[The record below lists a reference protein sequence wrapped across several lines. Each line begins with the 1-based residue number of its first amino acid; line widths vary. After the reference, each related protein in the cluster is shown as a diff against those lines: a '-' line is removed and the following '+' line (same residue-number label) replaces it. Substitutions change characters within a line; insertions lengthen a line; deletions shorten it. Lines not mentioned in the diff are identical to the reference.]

1 MSWKSWDVVAKR
13 SWLQTT
19 FGAADDT
26 AAALRL
32 TCRPRCRLRRWLRRW
47 LRWSLSAPAENVSKA
62 KKTKKS
68 KGKDVAIAPISGEVM
83 EADVL
88 ADLVHEI
95 ENTKEPQALKMIS
108 ELMEQ
113 TEVATFRIAGLL
125 SLVQANNWF
134 KPYATF
140 REFIE
145 AKIGMGYRKAL
156 CLIEIYTALSNS
168 GIPWVEVKDVGW
180 TKLLALAP
188 VLTPENVKEW
198 VEISSQQNT
207 VTLLETVKAAK
218 AKAAQ
223 TALTDQSEAP
233 KVVTTLTFKV
243 HTDQKVNIDNALEKA
258 KGVSGTEVAT
268 VALEYIC
275 LDYLGGATLAER
287 MKKAGVENALKALE
301 QAFPSMNFDVSLV
314 DDEKAA

>member
-1 MSWKSWDVVAKR
+1 
-13 SWLQTT
+13 
-19 FGAADDT
+19 
-26 AAALRL
+26 
-32 TCRPRCRLRRWLRRW
+32 
-47 LRWSLSAPAENVSKA
+47 
-62 KKTKKS
+62 
-68 KGKDVAIAPISGEVM
+68 
-83 EADVL
+83 
-88 ADLVHEI
+88 
-95 ENTKEPQALKMIS
+95 
-108 ELMEQ
+108 MEQ

-134 KPYATF
+134 KPFPTF

-145 AKIGMGYRKAL
+145 TKIGMGYRKAL
-156 CLIEIYTALSNS
+156 CLIEIYTSLSNS
-168 GIPWVEVKDVGW
+168 AIPWAAVKDVGW

-218 AKAAQ
+218 NKAAQ
-223 TALTDQSEAP
+223 TALTDQSETP

-243 HTDQKVNIDNALEKA
+243 HSDQKVNIDNALEKA

-275 LDYLGGATLAER
+275 LDYLGGATLAS
-287 MKKAGVENALKALE
+287 A
-301 QAFPSMNFDVSLV
+301 
-314 DDEKAA
+314 

>member
-1 MSWKSWDVVAKR
+1 MAKR

-19 FGAADDT
+19 FGTDDT
-26 AAALRL
+26 AAL
-32 TCRPRCRLRRWLRRW
+32 PRADVQTAV
-47 LRWSLSAPAENVSKA
+47 SPEAVAETVAEVVAAAPAENVSKA

-68 KGKDVAIAPISGEVM
+68 KGKDVAIAPLSGEVM

-218 AKAAQ
+218 NKAAQ
-223 TALTDQSEAP
+223 TALTDQSETP

-258 KGVSGTEVAT
+258 KGCLPGPRSAT